1 MHKSNLVIDAF
12 YCPRGWRS
20 YYHHIQIIQILGLYF
35 WKILCIVT
43 LNFCDLEKEDVD
55 HTRAIR
61 HNEVLGVGYPL
72 ELDCWE
78 VEIFKDFGLPPNISN
93 LDVSR
98 LHFIALGKSFPMSYQ
113 TPQLELIW
121 LLKMPKLQNCW

>member
-1 MHKSNLVIDAF
+1 
-12 YCPRGWRS
+12 
-20 YYHHIQIIQILGLYF
+20 
-35 WKILCIVT
+35 
-43 LNFCDLEKEDVD
+43 
-55 HTRAIR
+55 
-61 HNEVLGVGYPL
+61 VLGVGYPL

-113 TPQLELIW
+113 TPQLELI
-121 LLKMPKLQNCW
+121 